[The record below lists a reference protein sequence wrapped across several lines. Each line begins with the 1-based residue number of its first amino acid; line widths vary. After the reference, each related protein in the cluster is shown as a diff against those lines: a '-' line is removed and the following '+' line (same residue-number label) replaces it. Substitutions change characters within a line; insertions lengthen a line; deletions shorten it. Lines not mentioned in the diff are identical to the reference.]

1 MTFGSLNENAQVIS
15 WLIVGFFSVWG
26 GVVRYLMDISPA
38 GTKWCWIAA
47 ITQVVISSFTG
58 FLGGFYSYEQH
69 NSVLMTLVVTGVSS
83 TLGGSLLHWV
93 WRRILHTTEERK
105 S

>member
-1 MTFGSLNENAQVIS
+1 MTFGTLNENAQALS
-15 WLIVGFFSVWG
+15 WLIVGFFSAWG
-26 GVVRYLMDISPA
+26 GLVRYLMDISPA
-38 GTKWCWIAA
+38 GAKWCGMAA
-47 ITQVVISSFTG
+47 MTQVVISSFTG

-69 NSVLMTLVVTGVSS
+69 SSVLMTLVTAGVSS
-83 TLGGSLLHWV
+83 TLGGSLLRWV